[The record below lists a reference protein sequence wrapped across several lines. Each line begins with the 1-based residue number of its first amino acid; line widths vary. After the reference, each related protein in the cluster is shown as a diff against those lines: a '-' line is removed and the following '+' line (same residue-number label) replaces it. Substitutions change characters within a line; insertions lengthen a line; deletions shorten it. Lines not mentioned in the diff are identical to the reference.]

1 MNTTEVTNLT
11 QGTWP
16 TCLILP
22 SKTGSATNCFQVQMP
37 SIPTVV
43 LILIISWI
51 IFMIVAYII
60 YYFLNKAKPNMNYSY
75 WIILLLLI
83 VSGIIVSFFTK
94 LF

>member
-1 MNTTEVTNLT
+1 MSTTQVSSLT

-22 SKTGSATNCFQVQMP
+22 SKTGSSANCYQIQMP
-37 SIPTVV
+37 SVPTII

-60 YYFLNKAKPNMNYSY
+60 YYFLNKVNRNMNYSY
-75 WIILLLLI
+75 WVILLLLI
-83 VSGIIVSFFTK
+83 VAGIIVSFFTK
-94 LF
+94 FF